1 MVSSTIEPTT
11 FIPRSNSKSQCSCF
25 EEMNRW
31 LDTNYPNI
39 KDKWW
44 DLIDSYFSGGID
56 IEQFLRSIDKMIE
69 QGDNSHEN
77 Y

>member
-1 MVSSTIEPTT
+1 MNVTPAT
-11 FIPRSNSKSQCSCF
+11 FIPRSNVKSQCVCF
-25 EEMNRW
+25 EEMDHW

-44 DLIDSYFSGGID
+44 DLLNSYFSGRID
-56 IEQFLRSIDKMIE
+56 IEQFLRSIDKIIE

>member
-1 MVSSTIEPTT
+1 MSVTPTT
-11 FIPRSNSKSQCSCF
+11 FISRSNSKSQCACF
-25 EEMNRW
+25 EEMGRW

-44 DLIDSYFSGGID
+44 DLLNSYFSGEID
-56 IEQFLRSIDKMIE
+56 IEQFLKSIDKMIE
-69 QGDNSHEN
+69 QGDNSHEH